1 MSGAQEIIRPLIAQD
16 IPRVAEIFCKQ
27 FPNLNWT
34 RLGRKFIRKF
44 IQWHFMVHPELALV
58 SEAGNQLIGFI
69 VGATGGHREY
79 YRQVLRYAFPEFL
92 SGSFLHPWLFLKPG
106 FLGLWLEFMRGQ
118 RSIGTPPYKIGVGKT
133 GEQKAI
139 ISFVAVID
147 SAQGH
152 GVGARL
158 MQAFEG
164 AAFQA
169 GNEVLSSYTEI
180 NNHAARRLHE
190 KSGWTQVRE
199 DTRRKMVYFSRRL
212 DKDL

>member
-1 MSGAQEIIRPLIAQD
+1 
-16 IPRVAEIFCKQ
+16 VAEGDSQ
-27 FPNLNWT
+27 
-34 RLGRKFIRKF
+34 
-44 IQWHFMVHPELALV
+44 VV
-58 SEAGNQLIGFI
+58 GFI
-69 VGATGGHREY
+69 IGATGGHREY
-79 YRQVLRYAFPEFL
+79 YRQVQHFAFPEFL
-92 SGSFLHPWLFLKPG
+92 SGSLLHPWLFLKPG
-106 FLGLWLEFMRGQ
+106 FLGLWLEFLRGL
-118 RSIGTPPYKIGVGKT
+118 RSIRTTPDKIGLSKS
-133 GEQKAI
+133 GEKKAI

-147 SAQGH
+147 CAQGH

-164 AAFQA
+164 AAFQV

-199 DTRRKMVYFSRRL
+199 DTRHKMVYFSRRL